1 MTVLIACEGVLRNTT
16 GAPIPEGIS
25 LYAMLCQGYRVS
37 LCLDGPLREAEHW
50 LRVNGLDRHD
60 HVLDSSVEYAGVDLR
75 DRQMEIE
82 RISSRIDMVLD
93 PSPERVASAMRKG
106 IPALLFMHPRYTR
119 PEFRPD
125 LTRKIRPW
133 ATIAA
138 EIDAQKEIE
147 RDQRLV
153 LE

>member
-37 LCLDGPLREAEHW
+37 LCLDSPLREVEHW

-60 HVLDSSVEYAGVDLR
+60 HVIDSSVEYAGVDLR
-75 DRQMEIE
+75 DRQIEIE
-82 RISSRIDMVLD
+82 RISSRVEMVLD

-106 IPALLFMHPRYTR
+106 IPALLFTHPRYAR

-133 ATIAA
+133 EVIAA

-153 LE
+153 VE